1 MKKEKLIL
9 DACCGGRMM
18 WFNKKH
24 PNAIYID
31 NRKMAVG
38 GIEGHPN
45 FKVDPDMVMD
55 FRKMKFKDESFSLV
69 VFDPPHLTSLS
80 KSSWM
85 AKKYGILDESNWKE
99 YIKQGFDECWRVLK
113 PNGVLIF
120 KWSEAE
126 SSKSRSKTVTQVLEV
141 IGREPLFGHKSGK
154 TSKTHWLTFMKLK

>member
-1 MKKEKLIL
+1 MIDKKIL

-31 NRKMAVG
+31 NRKMSKG

-126 SSKSRSKTVTQVLEV
+126 SSKARSKTVTQVLEV

-154 TSKTHWLTFMKLK
+154 TSKTHWLTFMKI